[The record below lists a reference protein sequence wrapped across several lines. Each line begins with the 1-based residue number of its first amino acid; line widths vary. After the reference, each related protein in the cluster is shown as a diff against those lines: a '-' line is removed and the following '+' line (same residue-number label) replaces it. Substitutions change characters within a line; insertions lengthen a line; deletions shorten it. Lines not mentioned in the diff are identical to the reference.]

1 MESHQQFVEILES
14 KGLIRIGE
22 LSDLSGH
29 IGIDT
34 EFWLSSII
42 PVDRKSEMMGS
53 ISMSLR
59 PNIQSE
65 ANRLKSLGLT
75 PLFVYPGI
83 PISEKAKLR
92 LSQIW
97 SSNEQEILRSL
108 SESPKKYLEFP
119 YISSELFRF
128 IGCRTFR
135 ACYLASA
142 QLAYL
147 LNTGVINCIL
157 GTADLLFYGV
167 PKIIIEIMQT
177 RYKYIESKEVFD
189 CLKIGKLELIQAFLL
204 CGYLNQQK
212 CEMPLI
218 SILESLKFIRIEY
231 LTDKA
236 DQINNLIKCL
246 ECSVALSNDSLA
258 LFSNGSSDFYGQI
271 QSPEIYKALHKLNLS
286 PLNLQVLSHSKFYEK
301 PPLADSNN
309 YRRLIHSLIEI
320 KSTTASI
327 LSALPTAPPLKAPVK
342 VQTWFNDSEDEIQLK
357 QLNFIN
363 WKITPDSLKQ
373 ALLAQK
379 KNFPDLQFCL
389 KWHID
394 DFDSNKTLISLDSPT
409 EIFTLDCI
417 KSKILFIFL
426 ESIGYIFS
434 NGVPTLFGNS
444 YLKVDPEW
452 QHSAFYLQELLKY
465 GMLNG
470 RTLRQS
476 QYLQIPEEEFE
487 KHCVILTD
495 DSSRHAILLISRVF
509 SLVQPTLNEELWTGQ
524 VDYDLA
530 QFHSLVYAIFKNY
543 QQLYE
548 AIVMKEYL
556 ELAEDF
562 ADPAG
567 LVRKSPLLPIP
578 NPALG
583 VAVKRLLILEDVEKV
598 EAEMPHMTDLFL
610 DLQRGWMFWKNF
622 VKIMAVFK
630 QFNAVPDNSFIN
642 EISFASKK
650 LKEVLMR
657 ARIQV
662 NN

>member
-1 MESHQQFVEILES
+1 MESHQQFVKILES

-34 EFWLSSII
+34 ELWLSQII
-42 PVDRKSEMMGS
+42 PDDHKSEMMGS

-83 PISEKAKLR
+83 PIFEKAKLS
-92 LSQIW
+92 LSQLW
-97 SSNEQEILRSL
+97 SNDEREISKSL
-108 SESPKKYLEFP
+108 SESPKKYIEFP
-119 YISSELFRF
+119 YISSELLRF
-128 IGCRTFR
+128 IGCKTFR
-135 ACYLASA
+135 ACYLASS

-147 LNTGVINCIL
+147 LNTGVVNCIL
-157 GTADLLFYGV
+157 GTTDLLFYDV
-167 PKIIIEIMQT
+167 PKIIVEIMQT

-204 CGYLNQQK
+204 SGYLNQIN
-212 CEMPLI
+212 CGMPLV
-218 SILESLKFIRIEY
+218 SILESLKFIGIDH
-231 LTDKA
+231 LTDQA
-236 DQINNLIKCL
+236 EQINNLIKCL
-246 ECSVALSNDSLA
+246 ECSIALSYDSLS
-258 LFSNGSSDFYGQI
+258 LFSNGSSELYGQI
-271 QSPEIYKALHKLNLS
+271 QSPEIFKALHKLNIS
-286 PLNLQVLSHSKFYEK
+286 PLNLLVLSNSKFYEK
-301 PPLADSNN
+301 PPIADSNN
-309 YRRLIHSLIEI
+309 YRRLIRSLLDI
-320 KSTTASI
+320 KSTTLSI
-327 LSALPTAPPLKAPVK
+327 LSALPTAPPIRTPVK
-342 VQTWFNDSEDEIQLK
+342 VQTWLSNTEDEVQIK
-357 QLNFIN
+357 QINFIN
-363 WKITPDSLKQ
+363 WKITQDSLKQ

-394 DFDSNKTLISLDSPT
+394 DFESNKTLISPHPQA
-409 EIFTLDCI
+409 ENPTLDCM

-444 YLKVDPEW
+444 FLKVDPEW
-452 QHSAFYLQELLKY
+452 QQSAFYLQELLKY

-476 QYLQIPEEEFE
+476 EYLQISEEQFE
-487 KHCVILTD
+487 KNCVILTD

-509 SLVQPTLNEELWTGQ
+509 SLVQPTLNEEVWTGQ

-530 QFHSLVYAIFKNY
+530 QFHSLVYAIFRNY
-543 QQLYE
+543 QQLFE
-548 AIVMKEYL
+548 AIALKEYL
-556 ELAEDF
+556 TLVEDIC
-562 ADPAG
+562 DPAG
-567 LVRKSPLLPIP
+567 LVRKSPLLPVP

-598 EAEMPHMTDLFL
+598 AAEMPHMTDLFL

-630 QFNAVPDNSFIN
+630 QYNAVPDNSFIN

-650 LKEVLMR
+650 LKEVLIR